1 MIPRMNPAVPER
13 ESDVKTSELGC
24 GTAREAMLEP
34 VESSTYSVELT
45 GIVCI
50 RIESKIRHKGIS
62 RLHIVHHHLTI
73 TLTGTRS

>member
-1 MIPRMNPAVPER
+1 
-13 ESDVKTSELGC
+13 
-24 GTAREAMLEP
+24 
-34 VESSTYSVELT
+34 LT

-62 RLHIVHHHLTI
+62 RLHIIHHHLTI